1 MRYFIMGT
9 SSNVVSGTWEL
20 SLFKTNVIIDN
31 FLIFLLLMK
40 HHQSLRHG
48 RFG

>member
-20 SLFKTNVIIDN
+20 SLFKTNVIIIILSS
-31 FLIFLLLMK
+31 FSF
-40 HHQSLRHG
+40 
-48 RFG
+48 